1 MLEELRRDHRKLR
14 TLLSALETQ
23 LVAAQRVGHADYP
36 LMERVLNYLT
46 TFPDAYHHRV
56 EAMLFDRLRIRM
68 PAAEPAV
75 RALAQEF
82 TELHHDGRRLAAL
95 LDGIINGQMHRR
107 FTLIEAGTSYI
118 SRFRLQM
125 DLEELHIFRHLEKSL
140 TSVDW
145 QSLRCSYER
154 MTDSS
159 ALGRA
164 KDAYADLDRMIWR
177 NTHQGDRATG
187 IADV

>member
-1 MLEELRRDHRKLR
+1 MLEELRRDHGKLR

-36 LMERVLNYLT
+36 LMERVLNFLT
-46 TFPDAYHHRV
+46 TFPDGYHHRL

-82 TELHHDGRRLAAL
+82 TELHRDGRRLAAL
-95 LDGIINGQMHRR
+95 LDDIINGQIHRR
-107 FTLIEAGTSYI
+107 STLIEAGTSYI

-125 DLEELHIFRHLEKSL
+125 DLEELHIFRHLEKAL
-140 TSVDW
+140 TTADW
-145 QSLRCSYER
+145 QTLRRFHER
-154 MTDSS
+154 VTDH
-159 ALGRA
+159 GTRRRA
-164 KDAYADLDRMIWR
+164 EEAYADLDRMIWP
-177 NTHQGDRATG
+177 NTNRELETMGMGNA
-187 IADV
+187 